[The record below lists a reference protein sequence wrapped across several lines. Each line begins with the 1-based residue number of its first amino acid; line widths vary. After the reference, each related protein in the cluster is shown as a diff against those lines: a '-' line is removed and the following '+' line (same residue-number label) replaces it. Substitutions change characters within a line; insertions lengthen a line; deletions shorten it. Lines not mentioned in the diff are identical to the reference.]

1 MLPLNLPIVAR
12 TNKHTVLISN
22 SNYQYPLTD
31 TAINNHSLNK
41 MSDSKDD
48 DNANNNDNNNGI
60 QTFLRIRPAA
70 GTTYFHRDD
79 IDLNSIAVKLPK
91 HSEIINN
98 SRSGYSFSFGG
109 GILDEKATQ
118 KEVFLAVGK
127 PALRNALGG
136 YNSTIFA

>member
-1 MLPLNLPIVAR
+1 
-12 TNKHTVLISN
+12 
-22 SNYQYPLTD
+22 
-31 TAINNHSLNK
+31 

-48 DNANNNDNNNGI
+48 GNANNNNGI

-98 SRSGYSFSFGG
+98 SQVDIPFHSAEVYLMRKLHRRRSSLLLVNLHCVMHWVDTTLLY
-109 GILDEKATQ
+109 LRK
-118 KEVFLAVGK
+118 FL
-127 PALRNALGG
+127 P
-136 YNSTIFA
+136 

>member
-1 MLPLNLPIVAR
+1 
-12 TNKHTVLISN
+12 
-22 SNYQYPLTD
+22 
-31 TAINNHSLNK
+31 
-41 MSDSKDD
+41 MSDSRDD
-48 DNANNNDNNNGI
+48 VNAITNDNNGI